1 MKRISIMAC
10 LLMATWA
17 NLSAQSLYV
26 INNGMR
32 SNVVSADKVARMDVK
47 NDSLYIVS
55 TEGSQ
60 VAASPLDQDILFAL
74 TKDAEVGIGA
84 SKPHHTPQASVR
96 IEGTKVYI
104 DGAKAHALVAL
115 YGTNGCLL
123 KQTRA
128 TARGHAEIDLN
139 DMPIGVFILR
149 TDNTKLKLK
158 K

>member
-60 VAASPLDQDILFAL
+60 VA
-74 TKDAEVGIGA
+74 
-84 SKPHHTPQASVR
+84 
-96 IEGTKVYI
+96 
-104 DGAKAHALVAL
+104 
-115 YGTNGCLL
+115 
-123 KQTRA
+123 
-128 TARGHAEIDLN
+128 
-139 DMPIGVFILR
+139 R
-149 TDNTKLKLK
+149 TSSSL
-158 K
+158 